1 MGFSVQLSDFELMRR
16 VADGDQQAFSTLLDR
31 HSKMV
36 LNLSYRIVL
45 SRDDAEDLCQEVFE
59 RLWTQAPTWRDDAK
73 LTTWLHRVTS
83 NLALNYSQRVQQR
96 HVFDDGLVEFIVDSA
111 VSDEP
116 VNEDENTAVLD
127 ALKALPDNQRAV
139 MAFRFYQDTSVKD
152 IAKIMGLSAKAVESL
167 IGRAKQQLK
176 ARLGGRE

>member
-1 MGFSVQLSDFELMRR
+1 M
-16 VADGDQQAFSTLLDR
+16 A
-31 HSKMV
+31 
-36 LNLSYRIVL
+36 
-45 SRDDAEDLCQEVFE
+45 
-59 RLWTQAPTWRDDAK
+59 AK

-96 HVFDDGLVEFIVDSA
+96 HVYDDGLVEFIVDSA

>member
-1 MGFSVQLSDFELMRR
+1 MQLSDFELMRR

-96 HVFDDGLVEFIVDSA
+96 HVLDDGLVEFIVDSA
-111 VSDEP
+111 ESDEP
-116 VNEDENTAVLD
+116 VNEDDNAAVLD
-127 ALKALPDNQRAV
+127 ALKMLPDNQRTV

-176 ARLGGRE
+176 ARLGGWE